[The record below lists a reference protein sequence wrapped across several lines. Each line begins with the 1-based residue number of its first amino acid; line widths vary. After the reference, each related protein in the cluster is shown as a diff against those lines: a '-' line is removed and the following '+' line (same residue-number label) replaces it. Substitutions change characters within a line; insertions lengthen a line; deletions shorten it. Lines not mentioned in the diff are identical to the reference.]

1 MKQIFEI
8 TNKEIINEMLNN
20 GEYGTLAICDNN
32 KPYSLP
38 INFVRLN
45 NEIYFHGSKKG
56 RKIDILKNNQFAS
69 FSVVESYSMIQSY
82 FSSND
87 ELACPATQF
96 FKSIITDGEI
106 KFVENYDEKVKVLSE
121 LMKKLQKEGKYKPL
135 SEEVYQKAINAT
147 TIYKLI
153 PNEIK
158 AKFKFGQHL
167 NQERFDMI
175 IKHLEERGNKKDI
188 LTIKLMK
195 ELKDW
200 QKEILTLN

>member
-1 MKQIFEI
+1 MKQIFEV
-8 TNKEIINEMLNN
+8 TNKEIIDEMLNN
-20 GEYGTLAICDNN
+20 AEYGTLAICTNN

-38 INFVRLN
+38 INFVELN

-56 RKIDILKNNQFAS
+56 RKVDILKNNQFAS

-96 FKSIITDGEI
+96 FKSIIIDGEI

-195 ELKDW
+195 ELKD
-200 QKEILTLN
+200 

>member
-8 TNKEIINEMLNN
+8 TDKEIISEVLDNAK
-20 GEYGTLAICDNN
+20 YGTLAICNKN

-38 INFVRLN
+38 INFIELN

-56 RKIDILKNNQFAS
+56 RKIDILENNQFAS

-96 FKSIITDGEI
+96 FKSIIIDGEI
-106 KFVENYDEKVKVLSE
+106 KFVENYDEKIKVLSD
-121 LMKKLQKEGKYKPL
+121 LMNKLQIEGKYKPL

-175 IKHLEERGNKKDI
+175 IKHLEERANEKDI

-195 ELKDW
+195 KLKV
-200 QKEILTLN
+200 

>member
-8 TNKEIINEMLNN
+8 TDKEIINEVLNN
-20 GEYGTLAICDNN
+20 AEYGTLAICDNN

-38 INFVRLN
+38 INFVELN

-87 ELACPATQF
+87 ELACPATHF
-96 FKSIITDGEI
+96 FKSIIIDGKI
-106 KFVENYDEKVKVLSE
+106 KFVKNYDEKVKVLSE

-175 IKHLEERGNKKDI
+175 IKHLEERGDEKDI

-195 ELKDW
+195 ELK
-200 QKEILTLN
+200 N

>member
-1 MKQIFEI
+1 MKQVFEI
-8 TNKEIINEMLNN
+8 KNKTIIKEVLNN
-20 GEYGTLAICDNN
+20 AEYGTLAICNNN

-38 INFVRLN
+38 INFVELN

-96 FKSIITDGEI
+96 FKSIIIDGEI

-135 SEEVYQKAINAT
+135 SEEVYQKTINAT
-147 TIYKLI
+147 KIYKLI

-175 IKHLEERGNKKDI
+175 IKHLEERGNEKDI

-195 ELKDW
+195 KLKV
-200 QKEILTLN
+200 

>member
-1 MKQIFEI
+1 MKQVFEI
-8 TNKEIINEMLNN
+8 KNKTIINEVLNN
-20 GEYGTLAICDNN
+20 AEYGTLAICDNN

-38 INFVRLN
+38 INFVELN

-96 FKSIITDGEI
+96 FKSIIIDGEI

-135 SEEVYQKAINAT
+135 SEEVYQKTINAT
-147 TIYKLI
+147 KIYKLI

-175 IKHLEERGNKKDI
+175 IKHLEERGNEKDI

-195 ELKDW
+195 KLKD
-200 QKEILTLN
+200 

>member
-8 TNKEIINEMLNN
+8 TNKEIINEVLNN
-20 GEYGTLAICDNN
+20 AEYGTLAICDKN

-38 INFVRLN
+38 INFVELN

-96 FKSIITDGEI
+96 FKSIIIDGEI

-175 IKHLEERGNKKDI
+175 IKHLEIRGNKKDI

-195 ELKDW
+195 ELK
-200 QKEILTLN
+200 NN

>member
-8 TNKEIINEMLNN
+8 TNKEIINEVLNN
-20 GEYGTLAICDNN
+20 AEYGTLALCDNN

-38 INFVRLN
+38 INFVEYN
-45 NEIYFHGSKKG
+45 DEIYFHGSKKG
-56 RKIDILKNNQFAS
+56 RKMDILKNNQFAS

-87 ELACPATQF
+87 GLACPATHF
-96 FKSIITDGEI
+96 FKSIIIDGEI
-106 KFVENYDEKVKVLSE
+106 KFIENYDEKVQALSE

-135 SEEVYQKAINAT
+135 SDEVYQKSIDAT
-147 TIYKLI
+147 TIYKLV
-153 PNEIK
+153 PNKIK

-167 NQERFDMI
+167 NQDRFNMI

-195 ELKDW
+195 ELKD
-200 QKEILTLN
+200 

>member
-20 GEYGTLAICDNN
+20 AEYGTLAICDNN

-38 INFVRLN
+38 INFVELN

-96 FKSIITDGEI
+96 FKSIIIDGEI

-153 PNEIK
+153 SNEIK

-175 IKHLEERGNKKDI
+175 IKHLEERANEKDI

-195 ELKDW
+195 EFK
-200 QKEILTLN
+200 K

>member
-1 MKQIFEI
+1 MKQVFEI
-8 TNKEIINEMLNN
+8 KNKTIIKEVLNN
-20 GEYGTLAICDNN
+20 AEYGTLAICNNN

-38 INFVRLN
+38 INFVELN

-87 ELACPATQF
+87 KLACPATQF
-96 FKSIITDGEI
+96 FKSIIIDGEI

-135 SEEVYQKAINAT
+135 SEEVYQKTINAT
-147 TIYKLI
+147 KIYKLI

-175 IKHLEERGNKKDI
+175 IKHLEERGNEKDI

-195 ELKDW
+195 KLKD
-200 QKEILTLN
+200 

>member
-8 TNKEIINEMLNN
+8 TNKETINEVLNN
-20 GEYGTLAICDNN
+20 IEYGTLAICSQN

-38 INFVRLN
+38 INFVEIN
-45 NEIYFHGSKKG
+45 NDIYFHGSKKG
-56 RKIDILKNNQFAS
+56 RKIDILKDNQYAS
-69 FSVVESYSMIQSY
+69 FSVVESYSIVQSY

-87 ELACPATQF
+87 KLACPATQF
-96 FKSIITDGEI
+96 YKSIIIDGEI

-135 SEEVYQKAINAT
+135 SQKIYQKAINST

-153 PNEIK
+153 PSDIK

-167 NQERFDMI
+167 NKERFDMI
-175 IKHLEERGNKKDI
+175 IKHLKQRGDKKDI
-188 LTIKLMK
+188 STIELMK
-195 ELKDW
+195 ELKDC
-200 QKEILTLN
+200 

>member
-8 TNKEIINEMLNN
+8 TNKETINEVLNN
-20 GEYGTLAICDNN
+20 IEYGTLAICSQN

-38 INFVRLN
+38 INFVEIN
-45 NEIYFHGSKKG
+45 NDIYFHGSKKG
-56 RKIDILKNNQFAS
+56 RKIDILKDNQYAS
-69 FSVVESYSMIQSY
+69 FSIVESYSIIQSY

-87 ELACPATQF
+87 KLACPATQF
-96 FKSIITDGEI
+96 YKSIIIDGEI

-135 SEEVYQKAINAT
+135 SQKIYQKAINST

-153 PNEIK
+153 PSDIK

-167 NQERFDMI
+167 NKERFDMI
-175 IKHLEERGNKKDI
+175 IKHLKQRGDKKDI
-188 LTIKLMK
+188 STIELMK
-195 ELKDW
+195 ELKDC
-200 QKEILTLN
+200 

>member
-1 MKQIFEI
+1 MKLVFEI
-8 TNKEIINEMLNN
+8 KNKTIINEVLNN
-20 GEYGTLAICDNN
+20 AEYGTLAICNNN

-38 INFVRLN
+38 INFVELN

-96 FKSIITDGEI
+96 FKSIIIDGEI

-135 SEEVYQKAINAT
+135 SEEVYQKTINAT
-147 TIYKLI
+147 KIYKLI

-175 IKHLEERGNKKDI
+175 IKHLEERGNEKDI

-195 ELKDW
+195 KLKD
-200 QKEILTLN
+200 

>member
-1 MKQIFEI
+1 M
-8 TNKEIINEMLNN
+8 
-20 GEYGTLAICDNN
+20 
-32 KPYSLP
+32 P
-38 INFVRLN
+38 INFVELN

-87 ELACPATQF
+87 KLACPATQF
-96 FKSIITDGEI
+96 FKSIIIDGEI

-135 SEEVYQKAINAT
+135 SEEVYQKTINAT
-147 TIYKLI
+147 KIYKLI

-175 IKHLEERGNKKDI
+175 IKHLEERGNEKDI

-195 ELKDW
+195 KLKD
-200 QKEILTLN
+200 

>member
-1 MKQIFEI
+1 MKIKMKKVFEI
-8 TNKEIINEMLNN
+8 KDKTIINEVFNN
-20 GEYGTLAICDNN
+20 AEYGTLAICDNN

-38 INFVRLN
+38 INYVELN

-56 RKIDILKNNQFAS
+56 RKIDILKNNQLAS

-96 FKSIITDGEI
+96 FKSIIIDGEI
-106 KFVENYDEKVKVLSE
+106 KFVEKYDEKVKVLSE

-135 SEEVYQKAINAT
+135 SEEVYQKTINAT
-147 TIYKLI
+147 KIYKLI

-175 IKHLEERGNKKDI
+175 IKHLEERGNEKDI

-195 ELKDW
+195 KLKV
-200 QKEILTLN
+200 

>member
-1 MKQIFEI
+1 MKQVFEI
-8 TNKEIINEMLNN
+8 KNKTIINEVLNN
-20 GEYGTLAICDNN
+20 AEYGTLAICNNN

-38 INFVRLN
+38 INFVELN

-96 FKSIITDGEI
+96 FKSIIIDGEI

-135 SEEVYQKAINAT
+135 SEEVYQKTINAT
-147 TIYKLI
+147 KIYKLI

-175 IKHLEERGNKKDI
+175 IKHLEERGNEKDI

-195 ELKDW
+195 KLKD
-200 QKEILTLN
+200 

>member
-1 MKQIFEI
+1 MKQVFEI
-8 TNKEIINEMLNN
+8 KNKTIIKEVLNN
-20 GEYGTLAICDNN
+20 AEYGTLAICNNN

-38 INFVRLN
+38 INFVELN

-96 FKSIITDGEI
+96 FKSIIIDGEI

-135 SEEVYQKAINAT
+135 SEEVYQKTINAT
-147 TIYKLI
+147 KIYKLI

-175 IKHLEERGNKKDI
+175 IKHLEERGNEKDI

-195 ELKDW
+195 KLKD
-200 QKEILTLN
+200 

>member
-8 TNKEIINEMLNN
+8 TDKNIIDEVLNN
-20 GEYGTLAICDNN
+20 SEYGTLAICDNN

-38 INFVRLN
+38 INFVKI
-45 NEIYFHGSKKG
+45 NENIYFHGSKKG

-69 FSVVESYSMIQSY
+69 FSVVENYSMIQSY
-82 FSSND
+82 FSSTD

-96 FKSIITDGEI
+96 FKSIIIDGKIE
-106 KFVENYDEKVKVLSE
+106 FVEDYDEKVLALQK
-121 LMKKLQKEGKYKPL
+121 LMEKLQPEGKYKPL
-135 SEEVYQKAINAT
+135 KDEVYKKMINAT
-147 TIYKLI
+147 TIYKLV
-153 PNEIK
+153 PDELK

-175 IKHLEERGNKKDI
+175 INHLEKRNNPKDI

-195 ELKDW
+195 ELKE
-200 QKEILTLN
+200 KE

>member
-1 MKQIFEI
+1 
-8 TNKEIINEMLNN
+8 
-20 GEYGTLAICDNN
+20 
-32 KPYSLP
+32 
-38 INFVRLN
+38 
-45 NEIYFHGSKKG
+45 
-56 RKIDILKNNQFAS
+56 
-69 FSVVESYSMIQSY
+69 MIQSY

-96 FKSIITDGEI
+96 FKSIIIDGEI

-121 LMKKLQKEGKYKPL
+121 LMKKLQKEGKHKPL
-135 SEEVYQKAINAT
+135 SDEVYQKAINAT

-175 IKHLEERGNKKDI
+175 IKHLEERGNKKDT
-188 LTIKLMK
+188 LTIKLM
-195 ELKDW
+195 
-200 QKEILTLN
+200 

>member
-1 MKQIFEI
+1 MKKVFEI
-8 TNKEIINEMLNN
+8 KDKTIINEVLHNA
-20 GEYGTLAICDNN
+20 EYGTLAICDNN

-38 INFVRLN
+38 INFVELN

-96 FKSIITDGEI
+96 FKSIIIDGEI

-135 SEEVYQKAINAT
+135 SEEVYQKTINARK
-147 TIYKLI
+147 IYKLI

-175 IKHLEERGNKKDI
+175 IKHLEERGNEKDI

-195 ELKDW
+195 KLKD
-200 QKEILTLN
+200 

>member
-8 TNKEIINEMLNN
+8 TNKETINEMLNN
-20 GEYGTLAICDNN
+20 TEYGTLAICDNN

-38 INFVRLN
+38 INFVELN

-56 RKIDILKNNQFAS
+56 RKIGILKNNQFAS
-69 FSVVESYSMIQSY
+69 FSIIESYSMIQSY
-82 FSSND
+82 FSSNN

-96 FKSIITDGEI
+96 FKSIIIDGKI
-106 KFVENYDEKVKVLSE
+106 KFVENYDEKVKALSE

-135 SEEVYQKAINAT
+135 SEESYQKAINAT

-195 ELKDW
+195 ELKD
-200 QKEILTLN
+200 

>member
-8 TNKEIINEMLNN
+8 TNKEIINEVLNN
-20 GEYGTLAICDNN
+20 AEYGTLAICDKN

-38 INFVRLN
+38 INFVELN

-96 FKSIITDGEI
+96 FKSIIIDGEI

-175 IKHLEERGNKKDI
+175 IKHLEIRGNKKDI

-195 ELKDW
+195 ELKNNW
-200 QKEILTLN
+200 VFTIY